1 MFEEKMY
8 KIVLVTCPTPNEGE
22 SIAHSLLKKRLA
34 ACVSILPDVV
44 SVYWWKGKI
53 EKGSE
58 VLLVVK
64 TTSEVV
70 DKTIRE
76 IRSRHSYENP
86 EIIALDVSTG
96 SRDYLKWISGEVKSV
111 CRSSP

>member
-1 MFEEKMY
+1 MY
-8 KIVLVTCPTPNEGE
+8 KIVLVTCSTPSEGE
-22 SIAHSLLKKRLA
+22 TIAHSLLRKRLA
-34 ACVSILPDVV
+34 ACVSILPNVV

-70 DKTIRE
+70 DETMRE
-76 IRSRHSYENP
+76 IRRRHSYENP

-96 SRDYLKWISGEVKSV
+96 SPAYLKWIAGEVKRCGV
-111 CRSSP
+111 